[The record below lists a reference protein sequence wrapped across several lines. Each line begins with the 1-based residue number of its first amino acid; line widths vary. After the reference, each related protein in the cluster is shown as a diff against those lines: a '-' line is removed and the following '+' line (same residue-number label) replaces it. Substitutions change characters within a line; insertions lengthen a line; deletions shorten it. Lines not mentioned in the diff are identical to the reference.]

1 MDDEPYEAVGMTP
14 TNQTTTKLNKADQ
27 FDGFDRGK
35 GINDFIYKTLRRR
48 ADVPPTTPAKNTH
61 GGSRPASIIVV
72 FDEDR
77 SGFRF
82 IETSAARLRKLEKD
96 GSIVSKDGR
105 KLTASN
111 LRKASRDRSSL
122 PVRSKMGETAHLVS
136 ITKEEFGR
144 LKRMSSYDESIGK
157 YIFQKRKPDKM
168 EQNPRREKRK
178 AISRREKRKA
188 ISGMERNPRLEKRN
202 AITKLK
208 PQKRNKPKKKK
219 PLLTPPDGF
228 RIGSIPSPFQFKE

>member
-1 MDDEPYEAVGMTP
+1 MDDEPYEAVGTTP

-82 IETSAARLRKLEKD
+82 IETSATRLRKLEKD
-96 GSIVSKDGR
+96 GLIVSKDGR

-122 PVRSKMGETAHLVS
+122 PVRSKIGETAHLVS

-178 AISRREKRKA
+178 PDKMAKNPRREKRKA
-188 ISGMERNPRLEKRN
+188 IS
-202 AITKLK
+202 KLTR
-208 PQKRNKPKKKK
+208 QKRKEPKKKK
-219 PLLTPPDGF
+219 PQIIPPKDFG
-228 RIGSIPSPFQFKE
+228 IGSIPSPFQFKE